1 VAPGTGPT
9 LIFAGNRKSYS
20 LVLVFFM
27 ASKKKV
33 SKRLLT
39 GMIKIALPLKSLRC
53 FFVGILHSAIVKQPD

>member
-53 FFVGILHSAIVKQPD
+53 FFV